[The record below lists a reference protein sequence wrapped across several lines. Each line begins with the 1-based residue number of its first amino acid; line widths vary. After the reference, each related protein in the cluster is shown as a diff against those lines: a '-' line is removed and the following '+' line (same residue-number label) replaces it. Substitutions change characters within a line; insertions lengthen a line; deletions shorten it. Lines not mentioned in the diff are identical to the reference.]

1 LIDVG
6 NRFRIIVNEVE
17 GVRPLSDLPKLPV
30 ARAFWEP
37 KPNLST
43 AASCWILAGGAHHTA
58 YSQAITT
65 EYIED
70 FAEILGIELVT
81 IDDKSTI
88 GSFKEKLKLNEVYY
102 HIFNNKL

>member
-1 LIDVG
+1 MGTKTKFD
-6 NRFRIIVNEVE
+6 
-17 GVRPLSDLPKLPV
+17 
-30 ARAFWEP
+30 
-37 KPNLST
+37 T

-65 EYIED
+65 EYLED

-88 GSFKEKLKLNEVYY
+88 GSFKEKLRFNEVYY